1 MKNEKLDRRKER
13 TRRMLG
19 EALIQLIIEKGYEN
33 IIVQDILDRANIG
46 RSTFYTHFL
55 DKDDLLRNGFEN
67 LRHALEKEG
76 VGNKNGWEIA
86 LHLFQHAQSHYPLY
100 KAMAG
105 KESGDLV
112 FKQAHKYMSGLL
124 KDYLKPR
131 VSIKKGSIPLD
142 IVVNHIVGSF
152 LSLLTWWL
160 EHNMPYP
167 AERMTEIFKELIKPG
182 VEKALGEV

>member
-1 MKNEKLDRRKER
+1 
-13 TRRMLG
+13 MLG
-19 EALIQLIIEKGYEN
+19 EALIQLIMEKGYEN

-46 RSTFYTHFL
+46 RSTFYAHFL
-55 DKDDLLRNGFEN
+55 DKEDLLRNGFEQ

-112 FKQAHKYMSGLL
+112 FKQAHKYLSGLL
-124 KDYLKPR
+124 RDYLKPR
-131 VSIKKGSIPLD
+131 VSIKKGGVPLD
-142 IVVNHIVGSF
+142 MVVNYIVGSF
-152 LSLLTWWL
+152 FSLLEWWL
-160 EHNMPYP
+160 DHNMPYP
-167 AERMTEIFKELIKPG
+167 PERMTEIFKELTKPG
-182 VEKALGEV
+182 VENSLGEI